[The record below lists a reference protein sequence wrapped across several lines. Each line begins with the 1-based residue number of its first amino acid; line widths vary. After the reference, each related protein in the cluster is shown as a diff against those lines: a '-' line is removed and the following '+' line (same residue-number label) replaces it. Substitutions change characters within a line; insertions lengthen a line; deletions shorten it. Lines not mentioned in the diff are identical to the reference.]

1 MGATQLK
8 EVFEKIPESKAW
20 YLEYIEQKELPIP
33 DAAVP
38 LLQALCVCLQRE

>member
-1 MGATQLK
+1 MQLK

-20 YLEYIEQKELPIP
+20 YLEYIEKKELPIP

-38 LLQALCVCLQRE
+38 LLQALCVCL